1 MNLTPRNI
9 RKIIFII
16 AVGVLLFVLFT
27 NFSGVLTFLKKI
39 VSILSPV
46 IVGCCIAFVLNV
58 IMRLFDDILFKP
70 LGKVKFLKRI
80 KRPLSILLAFL
91 LVIGII
97 VLVVLVVGP
106 QMEDAMTNL
115 INKFPAYATS
125 VLQWLNRLLQNLGLP
140 QDTISEIAS
149 DWSKI
154 TLFLQNLLSN
164 YSNNLLDSALNLTVS
179 VVGTVFDIIL
189 ALFIAVFVLLKKER
203 ICQLADK
210 TAQAFLH
217 RKHYLAVT
225 RIAKLSNEAFSNFVS
240 GQCIEALIIGAL
252 CFIGM
257 VIFRFPYAG
266 VVSVLVA
273 VTALVPIFGA
283 WLGGGISALLILT
296 EDPLKALLFV
306 IYILVLQQLEGN
318 LIYPKVVGKKMGLP
332 GLLVLIA
339 VIIGSKLG
347 GIVGMLVSVPVVSIL
362 YVLFKEAV
370 DTRLKKKAMKQ
381 TANGAPAEDA
391 EEEPSAAEQDE

>member
-16 AVGVLLFVLFT
+16 FIGVLLFVLLT
-27 NFSGVLTFLKKI
+27 NFSGVMTFLKKI
-39 VSILSPV
+39 VNILSPV
-46 IVGCCIAFVLNV
+46 IVGCCMAFVLNV

-70 LGKVKFLKRI
+70 LGKVKFLKKI
-80 KRPLSILLAFL
+80 KRPLSIFLAFL
-91 LVIGII
+91 LVVGII
-97 VLVVLVVGP
+97 VVVALVVGP
-106 QMEDAMTNL
+106 QMEDAATNL
-115 INKFPAYATS
+115 MNKFPAYATS
-125 VLQWLNRLLQNLGLP
+125 VLQWLNGILQKLGLP
-140 QDTISEIAS
+140 QDQISEFAS

-154 TLFLQNLLSN
+154 TMFLQNLLSN

-179 VVGTVFDIIL
+179 VVGTVFDTIL
-189 ALFIAVFVLLKKER
+189 AIFIAVFVLLKKER

-210 TAQAFLH
+210 AAQAFLH
-217 RKHYLAVT
+217 RKHYLAVS
-225 RIAKLSNEAFSNFVS
+225 RIARLSNEAFSNFVA

-273 VTALVPIFGA
+273 VTALIPIFGA

-306 IYILVLQQLEGN
+306 VYILVLQQLEGN

-339 VIIGSKLG
+339 VIIGSKIG
-347 GIVGMLVSVPVVSIL
+347 GIAGMLVSVPVVSIL
-362 YVLFKEAV
+362 YILFKEAV
-370 DTRLKKKAMKQ
+370 DLRLKKKAAKQ

-391 EEEPSAAEQDE
+391 EEEPSDQEE

>member
-16 AVGVLLFVLFT
+16 FIGVLLFVLLT
-27 NFSGVLTFLKKI
+27 NFSGVMTFLKKI
-39 VSILSPV
+39 VNILSPV
-46 IVGCCIAFVLNV
+46 IVGCCMAFVLNV

-70 LGKVKFLKRI
+70 LGKVKFLKKI
-80 KRPLSILLAFL
+80 KRPLSIFLAFL

-97 VLVVLVVGP
+97 VVVALVVGP
-106 QMEDAMTNL
+106 QMEDAATNL
-115 INKFPAYATS
+115 MNKFPAYATS
-125 VLQWLNRLLQNLGLP
+125 VLQWLNGILQKLGLP
-140 QDTISEIAS
+140 QDQISEFAS

-154 TLFLQNLLSN
+154 TMFLQNLLSN

-179 VVGTVFDIIL
+179 VVGTVFDTIL
-189 ALFIAVFVLLKKER
+189 AIFIAVFVLLKKER

-210 TAQAFLH
+210 AAKAFLH
-217 RKHYLAVT
+217 RKHYLAVS
-225 RIAKLSNEAFSNFVS
+225 RIARLSNEAFSNFVA

-273 VTALVPIFGA
+273 VTALIPIFGA

-306 IYILVLQQLEGN
+306 VYILVLQQLEGN

-339 VIIGSKLG
+339 VIIGSKIG
-347 GIVGMLVSVPVVSIL
+347 GIAGMLVSVPVVSIL
-362 YVLFKEAV
+362 YILFKEAV
-370 DTRLKKKAMKQ
+370 DLRLKKKAAKQ

-391 EEEPSAAEQDE
+391 EEEPSDQEE